1 MRRSIVQRRLGVAAA
16 GVLGW
21 VVASGALAAHAALL
35 EFFGE
40 DPKGSSSVPLT
51 AAEMVESMAAEAE
64 FKSQLPGTV
73 TETFEGIATG
83 TGPPF
88 AIFSGTTTLNGSGSV
103 AHVEAG
109 VTNGAGRYSVPI
121 PPGST
126 QYWDVGAG
134 DTPTFTVDFSAP
146 VAAFGFFGVDLGD
159 GSGTLRL
166 AFRNGGLTVLDR
178 EVPLLQGP
186 EADGSVLFFGVIAP
200 SEADRFDQVQFNSTA
215 LPGQGVDYFGFD
227 NLTIVPEPSAAWQAL
242 VAMSALLVLL
252 GTKQL
257 ERVLDLAE
265 RLGEK

>member
-1 MRRSIVQRRLGVAAA
+1 MRRLSGQRRLALAA

-21 VVASGALAAHAALL
+21 VVVSGAPAAPAALL

-40 DPKGSSSVPLT
+40 DLNGSSSVPLT
-51 AAEMVESMAAEAE
+51 VAEMVESMAAEAE

-83 TGPPF
+83 TGPPL

-103 AHVEAG
+103 AYVEAG
-109 VTNGAGRYSVPI
+109 TTNGAGRYSVPI

-126 QYWDVGAG
+126 QYWNVGAG
-134 DTPTFTVDFSAP
+134 DTPTFTVDFSVP

-166 AFRNGGLTVLDR
+166 TFRNGGETVLDR
-178 EVPLLQGP
+178 DVPLLQGP
-186 EADGSVLFFGVIAP
+186 AADGSVLFFGVIAP
-200 SEADRFDQVQFNSTA
+200 SEVDRFDQVQFNSTA

-227 NLTIVPEPSAAWQAL
+227 NLTIVPEPDAAWQAL
-242 VAMSALLVLL
+242 VAVSALLARRALVSAV
-252 GTKQL
+252 T
-257 ERVLDLAE
+257 
-265 RLGEK
+265 

>member
-1 MRRSIVQRRLGVAAA
+1 M
-16 GVLGW
+16 
-21 VVASGALAAHAALL
+21 
-35 EFFGE
+35 
-40 DPKGSSSVPLT
+40 
-51 AAEMVESMAAEAE
+51 
-64 FKSQLPGTV
+64 
-73 TETFEGIATG
+73 
-83 TGPPF
+83 
-88 AIFSGTTTLNGSGSV
+88 
-103 AHVEAG
+103 
-109 VTNGAGRYSVPI
+109 I

-166 AFRNGGLTVLDR
+166 AFRNGGVTVLDR

-227 NLTIVPEPSAAWQAL
+227 NLTTVPEPSAAWQAL

-252 GTKQL
+252 GDKQL
-257 ERVLDLAE
+257 ESVLDLAV
-265 RLGEK
+265 RLLSHSNRATAGESSLQTRPSS